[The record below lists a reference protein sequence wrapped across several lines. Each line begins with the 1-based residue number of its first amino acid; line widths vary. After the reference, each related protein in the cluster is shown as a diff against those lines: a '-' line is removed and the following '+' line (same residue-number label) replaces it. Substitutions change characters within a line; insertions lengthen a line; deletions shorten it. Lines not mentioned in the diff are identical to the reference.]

1 MLGASYESN
10 NANTSLQSV
19 SDFPDDKSWVF
30 DKNKGSTVK
39 NNEIDYTENA
49 LLSYF
54 GRVQYALMDRY
65 LFSASLRRDG
75 SSKFGSENRWGWFP
89 SVSAAWKLNEEPFMK
104 DIDWLGSAKL
114 RLSWGQAGNDR
125 IGEAQFLSNMVALNY
140 AIGNSQNM
148 VSGYV
153 PGNLANP
160 LLGWETTTSYN
171 IGIDFGVLNNRI
183 YFSADYYKKVT
194 KDLF

>member
-1 MLGASYESN
+1 MGIHSLDAMLGASYESN

-75 SSKFGSENRWGWFP
+75 SSKFGSENRWGGSLQFQQ
-89 SVSAAWKLNEEPFMK
+89 
-104 DIDWLGSAKL
+104 LG
-114 RLSWGQAGNDR
+114 N
-125 IGEAQFLSNMVALNY
+125 
-140 AIGNSQNM
+140 
-148 VSGYV
+148 
-153 PGNLANP
+153 
-160 LLGWETTTSYN
+160 
-171 IGIDFGVLNNRI
+171 
-183 YFSADYYKKVT
+183 
-194 KDLF
+194 